1 MSFVLYDS
9 LCDEFLNLIS
19 KEKILNF
26 QNECNNYLDN
36 NNQKFKNKIPKN
48 IFIIL
53 FQKLFSSLPC
63 FTPLYEIIFE
73 KFKCKKL
80 IFKTEKKKELY
91 SLNDILSTDEI
102 DINKIPFI
110 LLAFYKSDFDN
121 KIKILFDLNDLD
133 YDGLINEIEIKK
145 MIYSFIILF
154 SQNECQFKT
163 QSNLIQRSLAN
174 SKANKVYFSI
184 MYTPGGLLKILN
196 KEKYI
201 NFETFYSSISKIKD
215 YKFNLFPFHLSFKD
229 FFSKSNSE
237 IEYSLSQNLIPE
249 FLSIS
254 NSYIQKLNSEEKYN
268 FNKDNNKL
276 NSYFDVK
283 VSSKKKNIIP
293 IFKLELRKKQNLE
306 NIFHK
311 ENIKDKKKNL
321 LNCCSTSNIKYI
333 NPIIKNQTES
343 YLDISTNESN
353 ISQIKNNLNSKEFK
367 YEKADFDKFRILK
380 FPPCKLV
387 SLNKKS
393 KVVLP
398 NLISNKNENETKENN
413 SLTLK
418 SIQDIYNEI
427 NKIYIKKHFF
437 EENKKYNLKPL
448 EEKIIKRAY
457 SMKKL
462 FTNENKII
470 SNKFFKYYKNKKK
483 FK

>member
-9 LCDEFLNLIS
+9 LCDKFLSLITN
-19 KEKILNF
+19 EKILNF
-26 QNECNNYLDN
+26 QNECINYLDN
-36 NNQKFKNKIPKN
+36 NNQKFKNKISKN

-53 FQKLFSSLPC
+53 FQKLFSSMPC

-73 KFKCKKL
+73 KFKCQKL

-91 SLNDILSTDEI
+91 SLNDISSTEEI

-121 KIKILFDLNDLD
+121 KIKLLFDLSDLD
-133 YDGLINEIEIKK
+133 SDGLINENEIKQ

-174 SKANKVYFSI
+174 AKANKVYFSI
-184 MYTPGGLLKILN
+184 MYTPGGLLNILN
-196 KEKYI
+196 KEKFI
-201 NFETFYSSISKIKD
+201 NFDTFYSSISRIKD
-215 YKFNLFPFHLSFKD
+215 YKFNLFPFHLCFKE
-229 FFSKSNSE
+229 FFSKANSE

-254 NSYIQKLNSEEKYN
+254 NSYIQKINSEEKYN
-268 FNKDNNKL
+268 FNKENNKL

-283 VSSKKKNIIP
+283 VSSKKKKIIP
-293 IFKLELRKKQNLE
+293 IFKLELRKKQKLD
-306 NIFHK
+306 NILHK
-311 ENIKDKKKNL
+311 ENIKDKKKNM

-333 NPIIKNQTES
+333 NPISKTPTES
-343 YLDISTNESN
+343 NLDNSTNETN
-353 ISQIKNNLNSKEFK
+353 ISQKRNNVNNKEFK
-367 YEKADFDKFRILK
+367 YEKVDYDKFRMLK
-380 FPPCKLV
+380 FPPCKLI
-387 SLNKKS
+387 SLNNKS
-393 KVVLP
+393 KIALP
-398 NLISNKNENETKENN
+398 NINCNKNGKEIKDNN

-418 SIQDIYNEI
+418 SLQDIYNEI
-427 NKIYIKKHFF
+427 HKISVKKHFF

-457 SMKKL
+457 SMKKI
-462 FTNENKII
+462 FNNENNII
-470 SNKFFKYYKNKKK
+470 SNKFFKYYINKKNK
-483 FK
+483 